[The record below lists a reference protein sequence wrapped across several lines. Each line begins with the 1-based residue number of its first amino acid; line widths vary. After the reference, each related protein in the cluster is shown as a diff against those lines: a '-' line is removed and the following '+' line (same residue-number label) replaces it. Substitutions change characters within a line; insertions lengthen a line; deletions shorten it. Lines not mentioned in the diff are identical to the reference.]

1 MMAQVGDKLEYID
14 LLLIHSPLPGKT
26 KRLESWKVLQDAV
39 EKGWIKTLGFL
50 IMVNIILKNC

>member
-39 EKGWIKTLGFL
+39 EKDGLKHWGF
-50 IMVNIILKNC
+50 

>member
-26 KRLESWKVLQDAV
+26 KRLESWKVLRDAV
-39 EKGWIKTLGFL
+39 EKGWIKTLVFL
-50 IMVNIILKNC
+50 IMVNTILKNC

>member
-39 EKGWIKTLGFL
+39 EKGWIKTLVFL
-50 IMVNIILKNC
+50 LW

>member
-26 KRLESWKVLQDAV
+26 KRLESWKVCRMLWKKDGL
-39 EKGWIKTLGFL
+39 KHWGF
-50 IMVNIILKNC
+50 